1 MSKKLQSI
9 ATKNAPAALGPYSQ
23 AIKAGQFIYVPGQIP
38 LIPKTMEIVSDDFNE
53 QAVQV
58 FNNLRAIIEEAG
70 CRFTDIVKIN
80 VYLKDLSNFQ
90 KVNAIMET
98 FFMEKPFPARA
109 AVEVSR
115 LPKDVEIE
123 MDAVV
128 FSDD

>member
-23 AIKAGQFIYVPGQIP
+23 AIKAGQFIYVSGQIP

-123 MDAVV
+123 MEAVL

>member
-23 AIKAGQFIYVPGQIP
+23 AIKAGQFIYVSGQIP

>member
-23 AIKAGQFIYVPGQIP
+23 AIKAGQFIYVSGQIP

-123 MDAVV
+123 MEAVV

>member
-1 MSKKLQSI
+1 MSKKLESI
-9 ATKNAPAALGPYSQ
+9 TTKNAPAALGPYSQ
-23 AIKAGQFIYVPGQIP
+23 AIKAGQFIYVSGQIP

-58 FNNLRAIIEEAG
+58 FNNLKAIIEEAG

>member
-1 MSKKLQSI
+1 MSKKLESI
-9 ATKNAPAALGPYSQ
+9 TTKNAPAALGPYSQ
-23 AIKAGQFIYVPGQIP
+23 AIKAGQFIYISGQIP
-38 LIPKTMEIVSDDFNE
+38 LIPKTMELVSEDFNE

-58 FNNLRAIIEEAG
+58 FNNLKAIIEQAG
-70 CRFTDIVKIN
+70 CSFIDIVKIN

-98 FFMEKPFPARA
+98 FFIEKPFPARA
-109 AVEVSR
+109 AIEVSR

-123 MDAVV
+123 IDAVV

>member
-23 AIKAGQFIYVPGQIP
+23 AIKAGQFIYVSGQIP

-58 FNNLRAIIEEAG
+58 FNNLSAIIEEAG

-80 VYLKDLSNFQ
+80 IYLKDLSNFQ

>member
-1 MSKKLQSI
+1 MSKKLESI
-9 ATKNAPAALGPYSQ
+9 TTKNAPAALGPYSQ
-23 AIKAGQFIYVPGQIP
+23 AIKAGQFIYISGQIP
-38 LIPKTMEIVSDDFNE
+38 LIPKTMELVSEDFNE

-58 FNNLRAIIEEAG
+58 FNNLKAIIEQAG
-70 CRFTDIVKIN
+70 CSFIDIVKIN

-109 AVEVSR
+109 AIEVSR

-123 MDAVV
+123 IDAVV

>member
-1 MSKKLQSI
+1 MSKKLESI
-9 ATKNAPAALGPYSQ
+9 TTKNAPAALGPYSQ
-23 AIKAGQFIYVPGQIP
+23 AIKAGQFIYISGQIP
-38 LIPKTMEIVSDDFNE
+38 LIPKTMELV
-53 QAVQV
+53 V
-58 FNNLRAIIEEAG
+58 FNNLKAIIEQAG
-70 CRFTDIVKIN
+70 CSFTDIVKIN

-98 FFMEKPFPARA
+98 FFIEKPFPARA
-109 AVEVSR
+109 DIEVSR

>member
-23 AIKAGQFIYVPGQIP
+23 AIKAGQFIYVSGQIP

-58 FNNLRAIIEEAG
+58 FNNLKAIIEEAG

-90 KVNAIMET
+90 KVNAIRET

>member
-1 MSKKLQSI
+1 MNKKLESI
-9 ATKNAPAALGPYSQ
+9 TTKNAPAALGPYSQ
-23 AIKAGQFIYVPGQIP
+23 AIKAGQFIYISGQIP
-38 LIPKTMEIVSDDFNE
+38 LIPKTMELVSDDFNE

-58 FNNLRAIIEEAG
+58 FNNLKAIIEQAG
-70 CRFTDIVKIN
+70 CSFTDTVKIN

-98 FFMEKPFPARA
+98 FFIERPFPARA
-109 AVEVSR
+109 AIEVSR

>member
-1 MSKKLQSI
+1 MNKIKSI
-9 ATKNAPAALGPYSQ
+9 NTKNAPAALGPYSQ
-23 AIKAGQFIYVPGQIP
+23 AVQAGGFIYISGQIP
-38 LIPKTMEIVSDDFNE
+38 LVPTTMEIVSEDFDK
-53 QAVQV
+53 QATQV
-58 FNNLRAIIEEAG
+58 FNNLKVIIEEAG
-70 CRFTDIVKIN
+70 CSLTDIVKVN

-90 KVNAIMET
+90 KVNVIMEK
-98 FFMEKPFPARA
+98 FFTEKPFPARA

>member
-23 AIKAGQFIYVPGQIP
+23 AIKAGQFIYVSGQIP

-58 FNNLRAIIEEAG
+58 FNNLKAIIEEAG

>member
-23 AIKAGQFIYVPGQIP
+23 AIKAGQFIYVSGQIP

-58 FNNLRAIIEEAG
+58 FNNLKAIIEEAG

-123 MDAVV
+123 MAAVV

>member
-23 AIKAGQFIYVPGQIP
+23 AIKAGQFIYVSGQIP

-58 FNNLRAIIEEAG
+58 FNNLKAIIEEAG
-70 CRFTDIVKIN
+70 CRFTDIVKIH

>member
-1 MSKKLQSI
+1 MSKKLESI
-9 ATKNAPAALGPYSQ
+9 TTKNAPAALGPYSQ
-23 AIKAGQFIYVPGQIP
+23 AIKAGQFIYISGQIP
-38 LIPKTMEIVSDDFNE
+38 LIPKTMELVSDDFNE

-58 FNNLRAIIEEAG
+58 FNNLKAIIEQAG
-70 CRFTDIVKIN
+70 CSFIDIVKIN

-98 FFMEKPFPARA
+98 FFIEKPFPARA
-109 AVEVSR
+109 AIEVSR

-123 MDAVV
+123 IDAVV

>member
-23 AIKAGQFIYVPGQIP
+23 AIKAGQFIYVSGQIP

-58 FNNLRAIIEEAG
+58 FNNLKAIIEEAG

-80 VYLKDLSNFQ
+80 IYLKDLSNFQ

>member
-23 AIKAGQFIYVPGQIP
+23 AIKAGQFIYVSGQIP

-80 VYLKDLSNFQ
+80 IYLKDLSNFQ